1 MQQLSIRGPHGEVVG
16 CEIAVR
22 ALASISLVFG
32 GGGVF
37 FNFFFFF
44 FFLNLSSLSE
54 DSTRDTN
61 GIGKCLNKE
70 YTTCLFKLK
79 FTSRRLSRNFI
90 CKSNWAKAPRLL
102 ILTRHV
108 LRRMKRT

>member
-1 MQQLSIRGPHGEVVG
+1 MQQLSIWGPHGEVVG

-44 FFLNLSSLSE
+44 SKSQQSFRGFYQGHKWNWKMFKQRIHNLL
-54 DSTRDTN
+54 
-61 GIGKCLNKE
+61 
-70 YTTCLFKLK
+70 
-79 FTSRRLSRNFI
+79 
-90 CKSNWAKAPRLL
+90 
-102 ILTRHV
+102 V
-108 LRRMKRT
+108 

>member
-1 MQQLSIRGPHGEVVG
+1 MQQLSIWGPHGEVVG

-44 FFLNLSSLSE
+44 F
-54 DSTRDTN
+54 
-61 GIGKCLNKE
+61 
-70 YTTCLFKLK
+70 
-79 FTSRRLSRNFI
+79 
-90 CKSNWAKAPRLL
+90 
-102 ILTRHV
+102 
-108 LRRMKRT
+108 